1 MLEKKSA
8 ISEICQNSLPNSLS
22 SVISQ
27 DGTGSRTQSAA
38 SGDAE
43 EQGQPG
49 QPGPDRPGS
58 KGRTRSIRNFLLTA
72 SEPHPSHTGAE

>member
-1 MLEKKSA
+1 M
-8 ISEICQNSLPNSLS
+8 SEICQNSLPNSLS

-27 DGTGSRTQSAA
+27 DGTGSRAQSAA
-38 SGDAE
+38 SGDAEE

-58 KGRTRSIRNFLLTA
+58 KGRARSIRSLLLAA